1 MKNQGGKDTKKNEI
15 ITDGWKDDKKAIYE
29 LLIKNNI
36 QRIPINIPK
45 TTITIHEAKKD
56 WICYI
61 CDNPIEGLYYCEF
74 SDGKEWTRRRIWLK
88 CTSRILGA
96 LINPYHFDRILNLR

>member
-45 TTITIHEAKKD
+45 TTITIH
-56 WICYI
+56 
-61 CDNPIEGLYYCEF
+61 
-74 SDGKEWTRRRIWLK
+74 
-88 CTSRILGA
+88 
-96 LINPYHFDRILNLR
+96 